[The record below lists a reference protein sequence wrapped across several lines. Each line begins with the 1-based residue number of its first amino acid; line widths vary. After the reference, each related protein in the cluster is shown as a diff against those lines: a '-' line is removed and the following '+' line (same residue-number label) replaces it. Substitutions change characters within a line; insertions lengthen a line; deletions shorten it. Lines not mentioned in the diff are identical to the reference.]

1 MPHVTYVQP
10 DGSRETLELKIGQS
24 VMDASVRAGL
34 PGIVAECGGSCS
46 CATCHVY
53 VEEEWLDKIE
63 PATPDEIDLLGF
75 VVGPQANSRLSCQ
88 IIMTPELDGI
98 VVHTPEAGNQ

>member
-1 MPHVTYVQP
+1 MPNVTYVQS
-10 DGSRETLELKIGQS
+10 DGTRSTLEVKLGQS
-24 VMDASVRAGL
+24 VMEASVRAGL

-63 PATPDEIDLLGF
+63 PATPDEIDLFGF
-75 VVGPQANSRLSCQ
+75 VAGPQDNSRLACQ
-88 IIMTPELDGI
+88 IIITPKLDGL
-98 VVHTPEAGNQ
+98 VVHTPEQGNQ